1 MSHTVVAE
9 FNCQEGIGGTFL
21 AGLLPAL
28 AET

>member
-21 AGLLPAL
+21 AGLLP
-28 AET
+28 